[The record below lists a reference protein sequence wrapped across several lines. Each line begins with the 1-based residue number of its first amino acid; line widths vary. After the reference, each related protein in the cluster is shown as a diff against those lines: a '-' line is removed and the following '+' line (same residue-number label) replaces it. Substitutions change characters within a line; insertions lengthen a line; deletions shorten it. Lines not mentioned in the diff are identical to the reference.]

1 MHVILAMY
9 SLFRY
14 RLWCNYSKFS
24 DKIGLAIRP
33 RMLNNAK
40 HRDAIYLE
48 FGDRFF
54 TSLTML
60 GMLGLESK
68 DSTYSV
74 IKENLLLYCHKFSVC
89 CRYNNLRYSNEKVC
103 LTKKHCL

>member
-1 MHVILAMY
+1 
-9 SLFRY
+9 
-14 RLWCNYSKFS
+14 
-24 DKIGLAIRP
+24 
-33 RMLNNAK
+33 MLNNAK